1 MEGKGYGQPPGSLDL
16 ERQEGQGRGDLVCH
30 VAELQRQEWNIVPA
44 PPREAPQLHSPCSPA
59 WGLTRARKVSEI
71 PLHAQASL
79 PPSSARLPMPV
90 FGEQNCQDRE
100 SGRIRGFGA
109 EQQGGGGFAGSV
121 CVFGGRCG
129 ENDGVSVDVCEGEG
143 GDESE
148 LWRGEELHLGGRPT
162 CIQALQHGVMPLSF
176 SCPTERPGGI
186 LKRWLSGPPFWRF
199 RLCTS
204 GVEQGA

>member
-30 VAELQRQEWNIVPA
+30 VAELQRQEWNIVPT

-121 CVFGGRCG
+121 CV
-129 ENDGVSVDVCEGEG
+129 S
-143 GDESE
+143 SE
-148 LWRGEELHLGGRPT
+148 E
-162 CIQALQHGVMPLSF
+162 
-176 SCPTERPGGI
+176 
-186 LKRWLSGPPFWRF
+186 
-199 RLCTS
+199 
-204 GVEQGA
+204 GVERMTVCLWMSARARAEMRASCGVERSCIWGDVQRAYRPYSTV